1 MKFSTMSALAIIAL
15 AAMAGAANA
24 QDEFRNR
31 RKRRCHLQTRI
42 AGCLSASN
50 SAAQPTSC
58 TFQST

>member
-24 QDEFRNR
+24 QDELQKQAQTSLPR
-31 RKRRCHLQTRI
+31 QTRI